1 MKHDDDSVS
10 NLKYNYED
18 KSKILLE
25 QLLYLVK
32 NNITISFMKD

>member
-1 MKHDDDSVS
+1 MKHDDESVN

-25 QLLYLVK
+25 QLLYFVK